1 MGKANHSLM
10 AERQLINVEEMMEI
24 LKSIVNVVIQAEA
37 TDRVKVVRG
46 S

>member
-24 LKSIVNVVIQAEA
+24 LKSLVIQAEA